1 MDPLPP
7 SSPTISEI
15 QSPTLQSTSSL
26 PQDPKDPTINNTSA
40 TPYSSQN
47 GPAINNPVP
56 QSSAYLLEEPTLRE
70 VMLSDVS
77 LFFYYYFSFFTATY
91 LLSMFTFLFIFHPTS
106 QSGLWFMQTVTYK
119 QFCLHFQFIV

>member
-15 QSPTLQSTSSL
+15 QSPTLQSTSSI

-47 GPAINNPVP
+47 GSAINNPVP

-77 LFFYYYFSFFTATY
+77 LFFYYYFSF
-91 LLSMFTFLFIFHPTS
+91 LLPPTCC
-106 QSGLWFMQTVTYK
+106 LCLL
-119 QFCLHFQFIV
+119 FCLFFTLRRKVAYSLCKL